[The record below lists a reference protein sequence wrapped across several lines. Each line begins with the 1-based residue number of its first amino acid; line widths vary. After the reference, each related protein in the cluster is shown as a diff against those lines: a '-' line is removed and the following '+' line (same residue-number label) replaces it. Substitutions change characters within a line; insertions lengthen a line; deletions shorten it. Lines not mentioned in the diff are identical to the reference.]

1 MRTLTLFELGIDE
14 NPIQGTNIIFFDKTS
29 SFGMFERDYASEGK
43 VEYLYGDVPE
53 ASSLE
58 EALKKGG
65 FINLTGEE
73 PEDEEQFY
81 LSIPLMCGDKELIEG
96 TIWTYDHNFTAAVN
110 PEMFPFQDYEYFLI
124 AEENKWLDVLDTE
137 KESQNQQPEGMP
149 DKLEHLV
156 SFNNKVF
163 YLVWFIY
170 GQSTQFHAY
179 LVFDKAPSLDEARK
193 EMANKF

>member
-1 MRTLTLFELGIDE
+1 
-14 NPIQGTNIIFFDKTS
+14 
-29 SFGMFERDYASEGK
+29 
-43 VEYLYGDVPE
+43 
-53 ASSLE
+53 
-58 EALKKGG
+58 
-65 FINLTGEE
+65 
-73 PEDEEQFY
+73 
-81 LSIPLMCGDKELIEG
+81 MCGDKELIEG